1 MGHGPLPLAP
11 CDGNRTGNSRWCGLT
26 CSRLH
31 PYPDRCVHMT
41 FRSPEHRSPRED
53 VSHWPRLGF
62 LSPSPT
68 CARLCPPVPAWPG
81 AAGRSAAGREPQDV
95 QSHLTSCAPRRGPS
109 WRWTRAG
116 TSAAASG
123 PRRSGP
129 VCTRILRS
137 RSGQSALASLQV
149 WVVGVRVRGGEPQA
163 EASVLFTWYVGTAPP
178 STHRAL
184 V

>member
-31 PYPDRCVHMT
+31 PYPEMCVHMT

-53 VSHWPRLGF
+53 VSHWPCLGF

-68 CARLCPPVPAWPG
+68 CAHLCSPGQEQREEALPAGSP
-81 AAGRSAAGREPQDV
+81 
-95 QSHLTSCAPRRGPS
+95 
-109 WRWTRAG
+109 G
-116 TSAAASG
+116 TSRVTSPAVLPAEVPPGGGHEQAPPRLPVG
-123 PRRSGP
+123 PGVQGP
-129 VCTRILRS
+129 AYTRILRS
-137 RSGQSALASLQV
+137 RSGQSALASLQA

-163 EASVLFTWYVGTAPP
+163 EASVLLTWYVGTAPP
-178 STHRAL
+178 SAHQAL